1 MQSVRSSNNALLNP
15 AGCRKPFT
23 GGLTC
28 KGLRGH
34 ARHLKCQACH
44 SDCVPLSRRAV
55 LLATAAVGG
64 SGFVTAAADAATNN
78 FDNYKTAPSGLKW
91 LDTQEG
97 SGPPPVK
104 GANIRCHYTGK
115 LTSGAVFDSSYERRK
130 PLTFKIGVRQVI
142 AGWDE
147 GILGDGKDVPPMKEG
162 GKRKLVIPSELGY
175 GKRGAGGVIPPDATL
190 LFDVELLGKR

>member
-1 MQSVRSSNNALLNP
+1 MQSTLSTNKSILRP
-15 AGCRKPFT
+15 AGCSKPFNA
-23 GGLTC
+23 GAVSKAKPQLT
-28 KGLRGH
+28 KRLR
-34 ARHLKCQACH
+34 CQADQTDRIH
-44 SDCVPLSRRAV
+44 VNRRAL
-55 LLATAAVGG
+55 LLATAALGG
-64 SGFVTAAADAATNN
+64 SVVAAAEAAS
-78 FDNYKTAPSGLKW
+78 FDNYTTAPSGLKW

-97 SGPPPVK
+97 SGPAPAK

-162 GKRKLVIPSELGY
+162 GKRKLVIPPELGY